1 MTLLELSAQ
10 YADSAAA
17 IHSRIAELRAAE
29 RAQADAA
36 AAQRLRLRISALLPL
51 WREMRELAALTAHYY
66 DRSYHKH
73 EKYTL

>member
-1 MTLLELSAQ
+1 MTLLEMSAQ

-17 IHSRIAELRAAE
+17 IHTRIVELRSAE
-29 RAQADAA
+29 RAQNDSEAA
-36 AAQRLRLRISALLPL
+36 RLLRLRIKALLPL
-51 WREMRELAALTAHYY
+51 WREMRELTALTAHYY

>member
-1 MTLLELSAQ
+1 MTLLEMSVQ

-17 IHSRIAELRAAE
+17 IHARIVELRSAE
-29 RAQADAA
+29 RGQTDSEEA
-36 AAQRLRLRISALLPL
+36 RLLRLRIKTLLPL

>member
-10 YADSAAA
+10 YAASAAV

-29 RAQADAA
+29 RAQADAV
-36 AAQRLRLRISALLPL
+36 AAQRLRLRINTLLPL
-51 WREMRELAALTAHYY
+51 WRETRELAALTAHYY